1 MTWPHLSSPSFRPAT
16 SSVSRGTPFPPV
28 VDTMAMRDISPDE
41 LFKRDPPP
49 FGRPMLDY
57 FPLDPEYINLNHGEF
72 I

>member
-1 MTWPHLSSPSFRPAT
+1 M
-16 SSVSRGTPFPPV
+16 SRGTPFPPV